1 MIYIA
6 VYRLSYMGSLFYIE
20 SSFIISVFMYL
31 LNYGWKI
38 RVLDRGIKVYYNIN
52 GNIMM
57 RQSLVILYAMFQIFI
72 NSMRRLTSLPDAVNL

>member
-57 RQSLVILYAMFQIFI
+57 RQSLVILYAMFSNIY
-72 NSMRRLTSLPDAVNL
+72 